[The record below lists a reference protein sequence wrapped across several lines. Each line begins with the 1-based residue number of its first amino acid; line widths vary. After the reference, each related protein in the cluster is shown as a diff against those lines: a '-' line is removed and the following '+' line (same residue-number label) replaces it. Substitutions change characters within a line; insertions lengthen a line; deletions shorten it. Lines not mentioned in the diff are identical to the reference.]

1 MATKYATMPKA
12 WSNKRKAERLRADAF
27 ASLTRMLSRAVAET
41 GTNFSIYSAL
51 RTNSEQRALFVKNYR
66 RRGGRKGASTDRFF
80 EGAWWR
86 RVGVSVAVPGSKRSN
101 HESGRSIDIH
111 PGAIQEWIKRNG
123 LRFGWNWE
131 AGRRQNENWHFEY
144 RARGDRYKSE
154 GLLDHAAI
162 QKAVG
167 AEVDGKIGTGTVA
180 KIKAFQKKH
189 GLEVDGKVGPA
200 TKKALFSGKGEAA
213 PESSVPAT
221 SGGGTSTP
229 APQPVP
235 TELKV
240 EQAGPA
246 RNAYAART
254 YDGVDYEIKHV
265 TIHWWGK
272 PSGQTFEGIRDYLID
287 NDRQVSAHYVLSGPR
302 AAQILPEERG
312 AWGNGNRRAN
322 LEGIVV
328 ECDPNRVEET
338 IPTLV
343 ALLADIFKR
352 RGPLDVFPHDHW
364 TSTEC
369 LGDYRP
375 HLPAI
380 VEAAR
385 SGESLV
391 VSTPAPAP
399 SSPKPTTGGG
409 LPTGKDLLMKL
420 ADVPDFPLL
429 RTPGNLCYYGSP
441 DGPIE
446 SVSGKNTN
454 SLHPGEIETVGGKTR
469 SKGLMTL
476 QRQLVVRGYA
486 VDIDGRWGAQM
497 DNAID
502 NLQRLAGLVRD
513 KKVGPVTW
521 YAAWLLPV
529 K

>member
-1 MATKYATMPKA
+1 MATTYSTMPTA
-12 WSNKRKAERLRADAF
+12 WSNKRKAERLRKDAF
-27 ASLTRMLSRAVAET
+27 ESLTRMMSRAVAET
-41 GTNFSIYSAL
+41 GVNFSIYSAL
-51 RTNSEQRALFVKNYR
+51 RTNAEQHALFVKNYR
-66 RRGGRKGASTDRFF
+66 NRGTTRKVAATDRKYK
-80 EGAWWR
+80 GTWWR
-86 RVGVSVAVPGSKRSN
+86 RVGVSVAVPGSPRSN

-131 AGRRQNENWHFEY
+131 AGQRQNENWHFEY
-144 RARGDRYKSE
+144 RAKDDQYRSE
-154 GLLDHAAI
+154 GLLDHAAV

-167 AEVDGKIGTGTVA
+167 AAVDGKIGTGTVA

-189 GLEVDGKVGPA
+189 GLEVDGKVGPK
-200 TKKALFSGKGEAA
+200 TKQALSLSGKGEAA
-213 PESSVPAT
+213 PAPSVPAT
-221 SGGGTSTP
+221 PGGGTSVP

-235 TELKV
+235 SELTI

-246 RNAYAART
+246 VNAYAGRT
-254 YDGVDYEIKHV
+254 YEGVTYSIKHV
-265 TIHWWGK
+265 TIHWWGE

-312 AWGNGNRRAN
+312 AWGNGNRIAN

-328 ECDPNRVEET
+328 ECDPNKVEET

-352 RGPLDVFPHDHW
+352 RGLLGVYPHDHW
-364 TSTEC
+364 TDTEC
-369 LGDYRP
+369 PGDYRP
-375 HLPAI
+375 HIPAI
-380 VEAAR
+380 VEAAKT
-385 SGESLV
+385 GAPIV
-391 VSTPAPAP
+391 VPVPTPSQP
-399 SSPKPTTGGG
+399 STGGG

-420 ADVPDFPLL
+420 TEVPDFPLL
-429 RTPGNLCYYGSP
+429 RTPGNLCYYGDAS
-441 DGPIE
+441 GPIE

-454 SLHPGEIETVGGKTR
+454 SLHPGEIYTEGGKTR
-469 SKGLMTL
+469 SQGIVTL
-476 QRQLVVRGYA
+476 QKQLVERGYS
-486 VDIDGRWGAQM
+486 VDVDGRWGSQM

-502 NLQRLAGLVRD
+502 NLQRLAGVTRD